1 MKNSS
6 KQSVKMDMLHGSLF
20 DKMLM
25 FAMPLA
31 ACSILQQL
39 FNSVGTAVV
48 GRFASS
54 EALAAVG
61 SNSSVIALM
70 VTLFSGISLGCNVV
84 IANYIGQNDTK
95 RIPRVVHTAVSLAL
109 LSGVFLLIL
118 GQFVAHPILLLMGA
132 PKDIIHL
139 ATLYLRIYF
148 LGMPFFMLYD
158 FGASI
163 LRSIGDTRRPMY
175 ALIVSGVVNVILNL
189 LFVVVF
195 HMGVAGAGLAT
206 VGANATSAVQ
216 ILYFLTHEEL
226 PIRLSFKSLTI
237 DRDSV
242 SKILKIGVPAGLQG
256 MVFSL
261 ANVCIQSG
269 INSFGAGGIAGSA
282 VELNYEYFAYYLVN
296 AFAQTVVTFTGQ
308 NYGAGKPER
317 IWMGVKV
324 SALMMIIYWAFTFCI
339 LMLGARTF
347 ALLFVEASELE
358 ILKDTE
364 LFLHISVSF
373 FPVLGLL
380 CILRYTIQ
388 GAGYTNLAM
397 LSGVSEMIARV
408 LVSLYA
414 VPAFGYLAVCF
425 GDPTA
430 WIAAVLFLVPAFI
443 FVYRRL
449 LRMRREQ

>member
-70 VTLFSGISLGCNVV
+70 VTLFSGISLGSNVV

-237 DRDSV
+237 DHDAV

-261 ANVCIQSG
+261 AN
-269 INSFGAGGIAGSA
+269 A

-308 NYGAGKPER
+308 NYGAKDEGRCKKIFR
-317 IWMGVKV
+317 LGMLCSVISCG
-324 SALMMIIYWAFTFCI
+324 I
-339 LMLGARTF
+339 LSTIFVVFRTF
-347 ALLFVEASELE
+347 FIGLFTSDPSVYHYAQLRFLIVLTFECLTSSYEISGGCLRGFGRSMTPAILTVFGSCVLRLIWLATVCNWFHDYKLLMAIYPISWVLTGTMVLVAYFRTR
-358 ILKDTE
+358 KK
-364 LFLHISVSF
+364 LFL
-373 FPVLGLL
+373 
-380 CILRYTIQ
+380 
-388 GAGYTNLAM
+388 
-397 LSGVSEMIARV
+397 
-408 LVSLYA
+408 
-414 VPAFGYLAVCF
+414 
-425 GDPTA
+425 
-430 WIAAVLFLVPAFI
+430 
-443 FVYRRL
+443 
-449 LRMRREQ
+449 

>member
-70 VTLFSGISLGCNVV
+70 VTLFSGISLGSNVV

-237 DRDSV
+237 DRDAV

-308 NYGAGKPER
+308 NYGAGKYDR
-317 IWMGVKV
+317 IRRGILVCNGISATVLVVLSW
-324 SALMMIIYWAFTFCI
+324 SALAAGKWILGAFCPDQAVVAEGMRIISVTFPVYFVYSLFEVTGGVVRGIGKSVPSMVIVIVNLCVIRI
-339 LMLGARTF
+339 LML
-347 ALLFVEASELE
+347 E
-358 ILKDTE
+358 ISDRV
-364 LFLHISVSF
+364 FHSV
-373 FPVLGLL
+373 
-380 CILRYTIQ
+380 Q
-388 GAGYTNLAM
+388 
-397 LSGVSEMIARV
+397 
-408 LVSLYA
+408 A
-414 VPAFGYLAVCF
+414 V
-425 GDPTA
+425 
-430 WIAAVLFLVPAFI
+430 AAVYPLTWLMATLS
-443 FVYRRL
+443 FVGYYLHVRKQML
-449 LRMRREQ
+449 Q

>member
-39 FNSVGTAVV
+39 FNSVGTAVI

-70 VTLFSGISLGCNVV
+70 VTLFSGISLGSNVV

-163 LRSIGDTRRPMY
+163 LRSIGDTRRPMLCFDRVWCCECDIESSICRCISY
-175 ALIVSGVVNVILNL
+175 GCCGCRTCDGWCECNKCCSNP
-189 LFVVVF
+189 LFSD
-195 HMGVAGAGLAT
+195 A
-206 VGANATSAVQ
+206 
-216 ILYFLTHEEL
+216 
-226 PIRLSFKSLTI
+226 
-237 DRDSV
+237 
-242 SKILKIGVPAGLQG
+242 
-256 MVFSL
+256 
-261 ANVCIQSG
+261 
-269 INSFGAGGIAGSA
+269 
-282 VELNYEYFAYYLVN
+282 
-296 AFAQTVVTFTGQ
+296 
-308 NYGAGKPER
+308 
-317 IWMGVKV
+317 
-324 SALMMIIYWAFTFCI
+324 
-339 LMLGARTF
+339 
-347 ALLFVEASELE
+347 
-358 ILKDTE
+358 
-364 LFLHISVSF
+364 
-373 FPVLGLL
+373 
-380 CILRYTIQ
+380 
-388 GAGYTNLAM
+388 
-397 LSGVSEMIARV
+397 
-408 LVSLYA
+408 
-414 VPAFGYLAVCF
+414 
-425 GDPTA
+425 
-430 WIAAVLFLVPAFI
+430 
-443 FVYRRL
+443 
-449 LRMRREQ
+449 

>member
-324 SALMMIIYWAFTFCI
+324 SALMMIIYWAFTFCV

-347 ALLFVEASELE
+347 ALLFVEVSELE

-408 LVSLYA
+408 LVSFYA